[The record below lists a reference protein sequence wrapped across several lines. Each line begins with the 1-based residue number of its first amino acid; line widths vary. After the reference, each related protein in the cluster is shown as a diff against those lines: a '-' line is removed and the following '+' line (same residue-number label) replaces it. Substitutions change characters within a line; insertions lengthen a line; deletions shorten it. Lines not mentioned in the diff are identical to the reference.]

1 MTPFALPPP
10 AALFPSG
17 AAPPTDGAP
26 LFCPAAVP
34 PMELVFVE
42 SVTAFVALLAT
53 RILFK
58 GSQ

>member
-10 AALFPSG
+10 AALLPSG
-17 AAPPTDGAP
+17 AAPPADGAP

-53 RILFK
+53 RSIFK
-58 GSQ
+58 DRV

>member
-53 RILFK
+53 RIIF
-58 GSQ
+58 